1 MGYDMIRAMENR
13 LNIAP
18 PLPAITVYCSSS
30 SHAPHIYFQAAEAL
44 GRAIAL
50 ESWTLVYGGNA
61 CGCMKA
67 LADGARAANG
77 KVIGVTPQ
85 SLVDKGLSDKQCNE
99 LIVTNNMRDRKAILE
114 SRGDAFIALPG
125 GLGTFE
131 EIFEIIVGRQLGYHA
146 KPIVILN
153 IAGYYDPLLA
163 MLTHGVEH
171 GFIKS
176 SSMDFFEV
184 KTDVPSTIRSLRD
197 AMTNNVIRHSRS
209 CLSSISS
216 NPSRVI
222 ADNMVR

>member
-1 MGYDMIRAMENR
+1 MST
-13 LNIAP
+13 IAP
-18 PLPAITVYCSSS
+18 PLAAITVYCSSS
-30 SHAPHIYFQAAEAL
+30 SHVPRIYFDAAEAL

-50 ESWTLVYGGNA
+50 EGWTLIYGGNA
-61 CGCMKA
+61 CGSMKA

-77 KVIGVTPQ
+77 KVIGVTPR
-85 SLVDKGLSDKQCNE
+85 SLVDKGLSDEQCDE
-99 LIVTNNMRDRKAILE
+99 LIVTPNMRDRKAIME

-171 GFIKS
+171 RFIKS
-176 SSMDFFEV
+176 SSMDLFEV
-184 KTDVPSTIRSLRD
+184 KTDVPSTIQSLRD
-197 AMTNNVIRHSRS
+197 AMTNNEIRIHEQITNDECPNVSGDGVSSFRHS
-209 CLSSISS
+209 
-216 NPSRVI
+216 
-222 ADNMVR
+222 